1 VPWFFSCTHGGGR
14 GFRDRTGGSIPPF
27 LDGRGEGQG
36 EPGGGIPYVGDEVV
50 EDGER
55 GALAEVDL
63 VGDAGLLD
71 AGQAELVVLAVDV
84 HGQDLRTEPLSVGC
98 CCCCSGTGKA
108 DLGGMD

>member
-1 VPWFFSCTHGGGR
+1 VVLLLHARREEEDSETRRPAG
-14 GFRDRTGGSIPPF
+14 PPF
-27 LDGRGEGQG
+27 LDGQGQG
-36 EPGGGIPYVGDEVV
+36 TRGSGSIPYVGDEVV

-98 CCCCSGTGKA
+98 CCCSGTGKA
-108 DLGGMD
+108 DLGGREGMS